1 MKGGAEGDGKIS
13 GRGGR
18 ERKRVRER
26 WVMRNRDEKEKLL
39 IEGNR
44 ELFTLKR

>member
-13 GRGGR
+13 GR
-18 ERKRVRER
+18 KRVRER
-26 WVMRNRDEKEKLL
+26 RVMRNRDEKEKLL
-39 IEGNR
+39 IEGSR